1 MKSNIVICLPA
12 RYQSSRL
19 PGKPLLE
26 IAGKPLI
33 IWALESAAKINAK
46 QMIVATDDE
55 RIKHLVE
62 VSGYQA
68 VMTSNNHHSGTDRI
82 AEVANMME
90 WSDDTIVI
98 NYQGDEPMTPK
109 ANIEQLIAAL
119 RDNPHASIATLY
131 QPINNY
137 QDLINPNN
145 VKLVGDE
152 NDYAL
157 YFSRSAIPHS
167 RKYFPLKQLDPDI
180 CYKHHIGLYAYRAN
194 FLKRFSQLKPSKLEG
209 AESLEQLRAM
219 SHGYKIIAKCA
230 KRSMPHGIDSK
241 EDIIRF
247 EKLLSTQA

>member
-1 MKSNIVICLPA
+1 MKPNIVICLPA
-12 RYQSSRL
+12 RYQSTRL

-55 RIKHLVE
+55 RIKKLVE

-68 VMTSNNHHSGTDRI
+68 IMTSHNHHSGTDRI

-90 WSDDTIVI
+90 WSDDTIVV

-109 ANIEQLIAAL
+109 VNIEQLIAAL
-119 RDNPHASIATLY
+119 RDNPQASIATLY
-131 QPINNY
+131 QAINNY

-145 VKLVGDE
+145 VKLVSDE
-152 NDYAL
+152 SDYAL

-167 RKYFPLKQLDPDI
+167 RKHFPLQQLDQNI
-180 CYKHHIGLYAYRAN
+180 NYKHHIGLYAYRAS
-194 FLKRFSQLKPSKLEG
+194 FLKSFSQLKPTKLEDT
-209 AESLEQLRAM
+209 ESLEQLRAM
-219 SHGYKIIAKCA
+219 SHGFRIIAKCA
-230 KRSMPHGIDSK
+230 KQTMPHGIDTK

-247 EKLLSTQA
+247 EKLLSIQT